1 MSLLNSV
8 NQTSAPLGLF
18 PQDTEAIK
26 QQNLEVIPPVSSGTP
41 NLEELKNLILNYP
54 ELAAPLTSAGLS
66 LEVLVQ
72 AVGAQERQTAVKTS
86 MESLK
91 ANAAQRKDTNDKAL
105 EEIKTRLEE
114 LAKQKILGPLS
125 TCLKVFGMIAG
136 AVAAIGTIAIGL
148 LHANPVMVGAGI
160 LMGVMVIDS
169 IVSEATGGKISIA
182 AGVTALLTALGVSE
196 DTAKW
201 IAFGVTMIM
210 MAATVVLGF
219 GASAAGSAT
228 TMATQAGSILAKIQQ
243 ASAIISG
250 VTAMGTGA
258 VTIEQAVLDYKVSN
272 SKAMT
277 KELEAILARLQESM
291 ETEEDFLKFIMEKFE
306 DLLSSVSEVVKQ
318 TNEAQAQVLS
328 GGAPAIA

>member
-1 MSLLNSV
+1 MTPGLITQPTEESIIKDSEIIPPAGTGSGAV
-8 NQTSAPLGLF
+8 NQ
-18 PQDTEAIK
+18 D
-26 QQNLEVIPPVSSGTP
+26 
-41 NLEELKNLILNYP
+41 LEELTNLLLTHP

-72 AVGAQERQTAVKTS
+72 AVGAKERQTAVKTS
-86 MESLK
+86 METLK
-91 ANAAQRKDTNDKAL
+91 TNAAQRQETNEKDL

-114 LAKQKILGPLS
+114 LEKQKVLGPLS

-136 AVAAIGTIAIGL
+136 AVAAVGTIAIGL

-169 IVSEATGGKISIA
+169 IVSEATGGKVSIA
-182 AGVTALLTALGVSE
+182 AGVTALLKAFGVSE
-196 DTAKW
+196 ETAKW
-201 IAFGVTMIM
+201 IGFGVTMLM

-219 GASAAGSAT
+219 GASFAGSAT

-258 VTIEQAVLDYKVSN
+258 VTVESAILDYKVSN

-277 KELEAILARLQESM
+277 KELEAVLAYLQESM
-291 ETEEDFLKFIMEKFE
+291 QTEEDFLKFVMEKFE
-306 DLLSSVSEVVKQ
+306 KLLTSVSEVVEQ
-318 TNEAQAQVLS
+318 SVEAQAQVLS
-328 GGAPAIA
+328 GGPPAIA